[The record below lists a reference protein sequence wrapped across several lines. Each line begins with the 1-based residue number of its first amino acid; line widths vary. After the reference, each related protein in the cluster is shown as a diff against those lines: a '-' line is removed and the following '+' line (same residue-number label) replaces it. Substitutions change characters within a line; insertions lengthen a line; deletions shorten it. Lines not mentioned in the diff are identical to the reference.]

1 MNPVDLLTIANSL
14 ADGKLLTDI
23 DGPHQTELCQAV
35 SATYYA
41 LFHTLCLCCAD
52 SLAGTNGNT
61 QNRKEWH
68 RIYRALEHGLARN
81 QCENKQLM
89 VEFIQEVQN
98 FGGLF
103 VEAQRLRQ
111 IADYAYAP
119 SFTRSEVANLIDEA
133 ERAIVA
139 FNAADQDERRA
150 FAIHVLFR
158 QRT

>member
-1 MNPVDLLTIANSL
+1 MNPVDLLVIAHRL
-14 ADGKLLTDI
+14 ADGQLLTDS
-23 DGPHQTELCQAV
+23 DRPRQTELCRAV

-52 SLAGTNGNT
+52 SLAGTNGIG
-61 QNRKEWH
+61 QNRTEWH
-68 RIYRALEHGLARN
+68 RIYRALDHGLAKN
-81 QCENKQLM
+81 QCDNKRSM
-89 VEFIQEVQN
+89 ADFILEVQN
-98 FGGLF
+98 FGELF

-119 SFTRSEVANLIDEA
+119 GFTGHEVAKLIDEA
-133 ERAIVA
+133 EQAIVA
-139 FNAADQDERRA
+139 FNEADQEERRA